1 MKKAIIF
8 IVTFLILSILSCI
21 SVVNKSPFWA
31 CTGVFTSAV
40 LGCLFSVVF
49 ASVENH
55 GQGWRLWFQHIW
67 YWNKEIRLSFS
78 YLFRIQ
84 VDGKYLLVKGNKLK
98 KQYQPVGGVYKYYDE
113 SKPILE
119 SFNFR
124 PDTKMGNTSETD
136 DLRIYIKGKYLLRF
150 MEWFNSMKDR
160 EYDPMREF
168 REELIKSKLLSEDIF
183 LNFEY
188 RKVYVHDKGVQY
200 SPYMQCDEFVY
211 ADIFDIKLSNSQK
224 SAIKQAVEAHPD
236 LLCLA
241 SAEEL
246 KSECYNGIERN
257 LGNNS
262 KWLLGE

>member
-1 MKKAIIF
+1 MKKAISF
-8 IVTFLILSILSCI
+8 IVTFIIFSVLSCI
-21 SVVNKSPFWA
+21 GVVTKNSFWA
-31 CTGVFTSAV
+31 CAGVFASAILGCLISIVFTSIDT
-40 LGCLFSVVF
+40 
-49 ASVENH
+49 H
-55 GQGWRLWFQHIW
+55 GQGWRLWIQHFK
-67 YWNKEIRLSFS
+67 YWNKDVRLSFS

-98 KQYQPVGGVYKYYDE
+98 KQYQPIGGVYKYYDE

-124 PDTKMGNTSETD
+124 PDTKMGNFSETD
-136 DLRIYIKGKYLLRF
+136 DLRIYIKGKYLPRF

-168 REELIKSKLLSEDIF
+168 QEELITPQLLPEEIF
-183 LNFEY
+183 KNFEY
-188 RKVYVHDKGVQY
+188 RKVYVHDNGVQY
-200 SPYMQCDEFVY
+200 SNFMQCDEFVY
-211 ADIFDIKLSNSQK
+211 ADIFDIKLTNSQK
-224 SAIKQAVEAHPD
+224 VAIKQAVETHPD

-241 SAEEL
+241 TAEEL
-246 KSECYNGIERN
+246 KSECYNGIEKN